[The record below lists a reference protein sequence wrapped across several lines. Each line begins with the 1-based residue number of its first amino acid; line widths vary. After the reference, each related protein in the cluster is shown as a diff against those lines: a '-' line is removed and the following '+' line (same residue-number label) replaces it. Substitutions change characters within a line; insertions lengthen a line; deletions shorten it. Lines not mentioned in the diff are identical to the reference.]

1 MKKIHLVLFMLC
13 LLSGSA
19 SATSIGLGYE
29 TAVEVPISG
38 PFAVTGSATYA
49 LNSTTGTVRSS
60 TIDTG
65 ALAGVFVSLTGT
77 TGQVYVEYSGTNAA
91 PWFTHYFIKTAWAGY
106 VPKRARY
113 MRFYA
118 DPATLTYTTASL
130 MYWPATGLAI
140 GSGGSSSVSIV
151 AFTASRYVWAASTAF
166 QATTAGMFVNA
177 SSVAGA
183 SCNDCK
189 MYWQANAL
197 GYWDMGASASIPSTL
212 GATTG
217 FTISANVTPLLE
229 NSFLDGEGIYVKG
242 QTGTVQFT
250 VTVKKRQQ

>member
-1 MKKIHLVLFMLC
+1 
-13 LLSGSA
+13 
-19 SATSIGLGYE
+19 
-29 TAVEVPISG
+29 
-38 PFAVTGSATYA
+38 
-49 LNSTTGTVRSS
+49 
-60 TIDTG
+60 
-65 ALAGVFVSLTGT
+65 
-77 TGQVYVEYSGTNAA
+77 VEYSGTNAA

-140 GSGGSSSVSIV
+140 GSGGSSSVSITSGTVNAIITGTVKVDPAGTSIV

>member
-1 MKKIHLVLFMLC
+1 MKRIIQFALLALLLAPTFSHAVTCCTNGGAITSPNVDKDSTGKLVLRML
-13 LLSGSA
+13 
-19 SATSIGLGYE
+19 
-29 TAVEVPISG
+29 AVD
-38 PFAVTGSATYA
+38 A
-49 LNSTTGTVRSS
+49 TGTVI
-60 TIDTG
+60 TPTAAGQTMTVAGTVTTNQGAAGAAGWPVIITPTVNIDPK
-65 ALAGVFVSLTGT
+65 GT
-77 TGQVYVEYSGTNAA
+77 
-91 PWFTHYFIKTAWAGY
+91 
-106 VPKRARY
+106 
-113 MRFYA
+113 
-118 DPATLTYTTASL
+118 
-130 MYWPATGLAI
+130 
-140 GSGGSSSVSIV
+140 SVV

-177 SSVAGA
+177 SSAAGA